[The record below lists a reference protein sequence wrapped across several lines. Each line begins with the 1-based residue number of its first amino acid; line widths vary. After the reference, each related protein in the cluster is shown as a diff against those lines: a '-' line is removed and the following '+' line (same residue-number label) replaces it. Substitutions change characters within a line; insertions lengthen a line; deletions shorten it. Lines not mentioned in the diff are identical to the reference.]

1 MQYDRQITV
10 TVGASRKAVLWQP
23 QTMLLSE
30 LYTRLGVPARGAES
44 ILRIVCADKHVL
56 QILMTVFLNP
66 VKHLIIFH
74 FAYLL
79 VVRVLIKY
87 DIILRGS

>member
-30 LYTRLGVPARGAES
+30 LYTRLGAAAAGAAAAGQDVYRGRIRA
-44 ILRIVCADKHVL
+44 LRPPHGGADRHGAGGPL
-56 QILMTVFLNP
+56 
-66 VKHLIIFH
+66 HL
-74 FAYLL
+74 
-79 VVRVLIKY
+79 
-87 DIILRGS
+87 